1 MIARFTHASHAIQGS
16 RELQED
22 ACAFAF
28 PDTRALYFTS
38 SGRVNG
44 TGDLLAV
51 LADGMGG
58 HVAGAEASRVVCRT
72 FIEAYSASGSKV
84 AEGRRLKAALD
95 QSNLAIAEAVAR
107 NRALEGMGSTL
118 LAVLFGERGLRWIS
132 VGDSPLYLFRHRHLI
147 QLNQDHSLAPV
158 LDRLAAAGE
167 ILPEEAVA
175 HPRRHFLRS
184 ALTGG
189 PIDLVDLRSEALPLE
204 AGDWVVL
211 ASDGLETLSH
221 SEIANSLARH
231 SDGDAIGLAR
241 GLLSAVEAARHP
253 QQDNATVMAIRPV
266 LAETAVA

>member
-1 MIARFTHASHAIQGS
+1 
-16 RELQED
+16 
-22 ACAFAF
+22 
-28 PDTRALYFTS
+28 
-38 SGRVNG
+38 VNG

-58 HVAGAEASRVVCRT
+58 HVAGAEASRLVCRT
-72 FIEAYSASGSKV
+72 FIEAYSAAGAKTG
-84 AEGRRLKAALD
+84 EGRRLRAALD
-95 QSNLAIAEAVAR
+95 QANRALAEAVAR

-118 LAVLFGERGLRWIS
+118 LAVLFGERGLRWVS
-132 VGDSPLYLFRHRHLI
+132 VGDSPLYLFRNRHLI

-167 ILPEEAVA
+167 ILPEEAIA

-189 PIDLVDLRSEALPLE
+189 PIDLIDLRTEALALE
-204 AGDWVVL
+204 PGDWVIL

-221 SEIANSLARH
+221 AEIANSISRH
-231 SDGDAIGLAR
+231 SDGDAASLAR
-241 GLLSAVEAARHP
+241 GLLASVEAARHP
-253 QQDNATVMAIRPV
+253 QQDNATVMAVRPV